1 MPRTSKKR
9 ANENLNTDT
18 VTNKRG
24 RKKKEEIVSPLPSND
39 HDKPLDST
47 NNPKDKKS
55 NAGHKKKEASVPP
68 VAPPFPNDDQTIDDI
83 LNDLDAGTN
92 HDGEGTDDDTEI
104 ANIIEIELSQSSIG
118 SKASTLDGFNNDT
131 SVIAPSRPS
140 PAKVMNIAPSRP
152 SQTRAMSVFS
162 DDYVPSQ
169 GAAPRYTL
177 VSRHFDTLSEDIPSA
192 FREMTIYQL
201 CLWLCKNPNIL
212 QLANSMNLSMK
223 SAVVD
228 GSLSTSQ
235 TLPIASQPIIRE
247 DKAKVGRDFLEELK
261 CLFLRIRD
269 PHKSAIE
276 DLVRQVIKCDL
287 NSVDGIEWLRIGN
300 RHFGDFRNKLLDG
313 IESLI
318 ESFKETRNDSTT
330 LPRKEEVDKFID
342 EETTKIVLRRW
353 LNATRLDEL
362 KAEGSLIYL
371 CRFVR
376 SAFFINYRARDPEK
390 TKLLDNIT
398 KSIAIPS
405 RNGKNFAS
413 NLRL

>member
-1 MPRTSKKR
+1 M
-9 ANENLNTDT
+9 L
-18 VTNKRG
+18 G
-24 RKKKEEIVSPLPSND
+24 
-39 HDKPLDST
+39 
-47 NNPKDKKS
+47 
-55 NAGHKKKEASVPP
+55 GHKKKEASVPP
-68 VAPPFPNDDQTIDDI
+68 VAPPFLNDDQTIDDI

-104 ANIIEIELSQSSIG
+104 ANIIEIELSQSCIG

-140 PAKVMNIAPSRP
+140 PAKVINIAPSRP
-152 SQTRAMSVFS
+152 SQTKAMSVFS

-177 VSRHFDTLSEDIPSA
+177 SGSSPAHMSVFNNVFNPINNTLNVSNSVSRHFDTLSEDIPSA

-212 QLANSMNLSMK
+212 QLANSMNLFMK

-228 GSLSTSQ
+228 GSFSTSQ
-235 TLPIASQPIIRE
+235 ILPIASQPIIRE

-261 CLFLRIRD
+261 CLFL
-269 PHKSAIE
+269 
-276 DLVRQVIKCDL
+276 L
-287 NSVDGIEWLRIGN
+287 DGIEWLRIGN

-405 RNGKNFAS
+405 RNGKNFTS